1 MSGGLNYIWR
11 VQLAF
16 PGWLACGF
24 GHKPIGIG
32 LFLPQIAWETS
43 GWQGSKHLESHA
55 PRFDLYTF
63 GYLFWLS
70 RLISRENTIR
80 LFASKCT
87 KWKCQDWPLISR
99 KKIRY
104 QSPLIYANYLLI
116 GGYRYVQ
123 TKLFK

>member
-1 MSGGLNYIWR
+1 MLQFPGYTVSGICFHYIFCLKAQNNARDKCLEDSGGSNYTWR

-32 LFLPQIAWETS
+32 LSLPQIAWETS

-63 GYLFWLS
+63 GYLWGLGWLK
-70 RLISRENTIR
+70 TA
-80 LFASKCT
+80 F
-87 KWKCQDWPLISR
+87 
-99 KKIRY
+99 
-104 QSPLIYANYLLI
+104 
-116 GGYRYVQ
+116 
-123 TKLFK
+123 

>member
-63 GYLFWLS
+63 GYLLGLGWLKTTFCIILRTLS
-70 RLISRENTIR
+70 PSQFIFSELPPPR
-80 LFASKCT
+80 
-87 KWKCQDWPLISR
+87 
-99 KKIRY
+99 
-104 QSPLIYANYLLI
+104 QSFIFEAWVGN
-116 GGYRYVQ
+116 
-123 TKLFK
+123 FF